1 MIWRP
6 GGHWQRT
13 VDVALGVALAPLF
26 LVSGTVVSAPLAVA
40 QLLPLAWRRRAPQ
53 TVLALVGAATAA
65 HTLAGMARS
74 IGFLPVTLALYAA
87 ATHRSPWIRWG
98 MCGAVAAVV
107 AAASARRHGLVEG
120 GLFAAAVCVVA
131 WLAGVERGEHL
142 RERTA
147 YVAENARLRW
157 EQTLARQ
164 AADVATERERLNRR
178 LHDTLAHTVTVMV
191 VQAEALRSTA
201 PLAPTDLT
209 RLDRVLAAG
218 RVALADVRAALA
230 DQPEPDPAATLADRL
245 RALREAGLRLPS
257 ALPDGLDDL
266 PAPVRALAHRLIGE
280 TATNALRHDGVGSR
294 LDIAVDR
301 ADDVLTVALT
311 SSAGRDVGGDAGAPA
326 PRGPAG
332 FGLRS
337 LARDVTAHGGTL
349 RHGRSDGSR
358 WRVVATLPLSP
369 PPG

>member
-1 MIWRP
+1 MTRRP
-6 GGHWQRT
+6 GGHWQRP
-13 VDVALGVALAPLF
+13 VDVTLGVALACLF

-53 TVLALVGAATAA
+53 AVVAVVGAATAV

-74 IGFLPVTLALYAA
+74 IGFLPVTLALYSAA
-87 ATHRSPWIRWG
+87 AHRSPWIRWG
-98 MCGAVAAVV
+98 MCGAVTAAVT
-107 AAASARRHGLVEG
+107 AASGQRHGLVEG
-120 GLFAAAVCVVA
+120 GVFAAAVCIVA

-142 RERTA
+142 RERTG

-164 AADVATERERLNRR
+164 AADAAAERERLHRR

-191 VQAEALRSTA
+191 VQAEALRSTT
-201 PLAPTDLT
+201 PLPPADLA

-218 RVALADVRAALA
+218 RGALADVRAALA

-245 RALREAGLRLPS
+245 QTLREAGLSLPPT
-257 ALPDGLDDL
+257 LPDGLDDL
-266 PAPVRALAHRLIGE
+266 PASVRALAHRLIGE
-280 TATNALRHDGVGSR
+280 TATNALRHDGVGSS

-301 ADDVLTVALT
+301 TDDVLTVALT
-311 SSAGRDVGGDAGAPA
+311 SNARGGAGEAAPS
-326 PRGPAG
+326 GPAG

-337 LARDVTAHGGTL
+337 LSRDVTAQGGTL
-349 RHGRSDGSR
+349 RHGRSGGSH
-358 WRVVATLPLSP
+358 WRVVATLPLRP
-369 PPG
+369 PSD